1 MQIINV
7 GTVTNVNQKD
17 FNMDAKKLQKK
28 ARQSLVSK
36 AFWED
41 KGNRKAHSEKL
52 SGRERPD
59 QSARMSGNNNIM
71 AGKVSPNRGKA
82 MPQIGRPG
90 VAKPEGFGDKVS
102 KTRKELGLGNTWGGK
117 KRPEH
122 SLLMKSKP
130 NKGLE
135 KTRQPWTWE
144 HCGKEGVGSSNYV
157 RWHGDNCK
165 QK

>member
-17 FNMDAKKLQKK
+17 FNMDAKKLQRN
-28 ARQSLVSK
+28 ARISVNSRAMWQ
-36 AFWED
+36 D
-41 KGNRKAHSEKL
+41 IDRRNAHSEKL

-59 QSARMSGNNNIM
+59 ISERMSGENNPMHGN
-71 AGKVSPNRGKA
+71 VSPNRGKA

-90 VAKPEGFGDKVS
+90 VAKPEGFGELIS
-102 KTRKELGLGNTWGGK
+102 KRRKELGLGNTMGGK

-122 SLLMKSKP
+122 SERMKSNNP
-130 NKGLE
+130 GLE
-135 KTRQPWTWE
+135 KTRQPWTCE

-165 QK
+165 HK

>member
-1 MQIINV
+1 
-7 GTVTNVNQKD
+7 
-17 FNMDAKKLQKK
+17 MDTKKLQRN
-28 ARQSLVSK
+28 ARISLNTKVMWS
-36 AFWED
+36 D
-41 KGNRKAHSEKL
+41 PVRRKAHSEKL

-59 QSARMSGNNNIM
+59 ISERMSGENNPM
-71 AGKVSPNRGKA
+71 HGKVSPNRGKA

-90 VAKPEGFGDKVS
+90 VAKPEGFGAKVS
-102 KTRKELGLGNTWGGK
+102 NTRKELGLGNTWGGK

-135 KTRQPWTWE
+135 KTRQPWICE
-144 HCGKEGVGSSNYV
+144 HCEKEGVGSSNYV

-165 QK
+165 HK

>member
-1 MQIINV
+1 
-7 GTVTNVNQKD
+7 
-17 FNMDAKKLQKK
+17 MDAKKLQRN
-28 ARQSLVSK
+28 ARISLNTKVMWSDP
-36 AFWED
+36 AR
-41 KGNRKAHSEKL
+41 RKAHSEKL

-59 QSARMSGNNNIM
+59 ISERMSGENNPM
-71 AGKVSPNRGKA
+71 HGKVSPNRGKE

-135 KTRQPWTWE
+135 KTRQPWTCE
-144 HCGKEGVGSSNYV
+144 HCVKEGVGSSNYV

-165 QK
+165 SK